1 MSRQFSRLSAVC
13 KVLFD
18 AEVIALRKENEELKL
33 SVFWT
38 KYSPKKLRSAIKRGN
53 RKMPGI
59 PRNCNCFICGQ
70 EDRFWGDGI
79 RDDVVCTWK
88 PLFEAKLVELGIG
101 FSDEHASKSLI
112 RHECVVV
119 VDCDTHIV
127 NLLDDYPLRYEND
140 NIYRQWSEFAYGFKL
155 FMATTVNDPELHK
168 LVALFEWLPVQ
179 PDDDESTDDESRL
192 VFRPQEL

>member
-1 MSRQFSRLSAVC
+1 MSHQFSRLSTVC

-18 AEVIALRKENEELKL
+18 AELIALRNENEELRL
-33 SVFWT
+33 NLFWT

-53 RKMPGI
+53 KIMPGI

-70 EDRFWGDGI
+70 EDRFWGEGI

-127 NLLDDYPLRYEND
+127 NLVDDYPLWLEND
-140 NIYRQWSEFAYGFKL
+140 DTYRMWCEFAYGSKL
-155 FMATTVNDPELHK
+155 FKATTVNDPELKK
-168 LVALFEWLPVQ
+168 LVALFEWLLVP
-179 PDDDESTDDESRL
+179 PSDE
-192 VFRPQEL
+192 